1 MKVAQYQITLESEI
15 LQQLFLSDSKES
27 GVNKLLES
35 VLNQVLKAQVTEQIS
50 AEHYQRTEDRK
61 AYRNG
66 SYPHQ
71 LTTRV
76 GTITLHVPRLRDGKF
91 STDMFSRYQ
100 RSEQAFVLAM
110 LEMVINGVSTR
121 KVSLITEELCGVE
134 FSKSTVSEL
143 CKKLDPIVNAWN
155 TRPLSDTRFPFVL
168 VDALYLKIRE
178 DGRVRSRGVMIAAGI
193 NESGYREI
201 LGLMLG
207 DTESEESWSEFFVS
221 LKNRGLR
228 GMELLVSDNN
238 SGLVRAV
245 RKQFQGVTWQRCQ
258 THFMRNVLGATPK
271 HMRNEIYQQVRA
283 ILDAPDIQTG
293 RYLQQQFS
301 AKYEDKLPRVVSVVE
316 QGFDDVTAVLVLPN
330 KYLKRLRTT
339 NSMER
344 LNEEIRRRERV
355 IRIFPNRES
364 VIRLLGA
371 LLMELDEKWASGRR
385 YLDMDD
391 YIEWRQSNPIKQL
404 HKVTQIR

>member
-1 MKVAQYQITLESEI
+1 MAQYQITLESEI
-15 LQQLFLSDSKES
+15 LQQLFLGDSKES

-143 CKKLDPIVNAWN
+143 CKRLDPIVNAWN
-155 TRPLSDTRFPFVL
+155 SRPLGDSIFPFVL
-168 VDALYLKIRE
+168 VDALYLKVRE

-193 NESGYREI
+193 NESGHREI

-207 DTESEESWSEFFVS
+207 DTESEDSWTEFFLS

-228 GMELLVSDNN
+228 GMELLVSDDH
-238 SGLVRAV
+238 SGLVKAV
-245 RKQFQGVTWQRCQ
+245 KRHFQGITWQRCQ

-271 HMRNEIYQQVRA
+271 HMRKEIYQKVRA
-283 ILDAPDIQTG
+283 ILDAPDIQTA

-301 AKYEDKLPRVVSVVE
+301 ATYEDKLPRVVSVVE
-316 QGFDDVTAVLVLPN
+316 QGFDDVTAVLVLPD
-330 KYLKRLRTT
+330 KYRKRLRTT
-339 NSMER
+339 NAMER

-391 YIEWRQSNPIKQL
+391 YFEWRQSHPIKQQN
-404 HKVTQIR
+404 KVTQIR

>member
-1 MKVAQYQITLESEI
+1 MAQYQITLESEI
-15 LQQLFLSDSKES
+15 LQQLFLGDSKES

-100 RSEQAFVLAM
+100 RGEQAFVLAM

-143 CKKLDPIVNAWN
+143 CKRLDPIVNAWN
-155 TRPLSDTRFPFVL
+155 SRPLGDSIFPFVL
-168 VDALYLKIRE
+168 VDALYLKVRE

-193 NESGYREI
+193 NESGHREI

-207 DTESEESWSEFFVS
+207 DTESEDSWTEFFLS

-228 GMELLVSDNN
+228 GMELLVSDDH
-238 SGLVRAV
+238 SGLVKAV
-245 RKQFQGVTWQRCQ
+245 KRHFQGITWQRCQ

-271 HMRNEIYQQVRA
+271 HMRKEIYQKVRA
-283 ILDAPDIQTG
+283 ILDAPDIQTA

-301 AKYEDKLPRVVSVVE
+301 ATYEDKLPRVVSVVE
-316 QGFDDVTAVLVLPN
+316 QGFDDVTAVLVLPD
-330 KYLKRLRTT
+330 KYRKRLRTT
-339 NSMER
+339 NAMER

-391 YIEWRQSNPIKQL
+391 YFEWRQSHPIKQQN
-404 HKVTQIR
+404 KVTQIR

>member
-1 MKVAQYQITLESEI
+1 MAQYQITLESEI
-15 LQQLFLSDSKES
+15 LQQLFLGDSKES

-143 CKKLDPIVNAWN
+143 CKRLDPLVNAWN
-155 TRPLSDTRFPFVL
+155 SRPLGDSIFPFVL
-168 VDALYLKIRE
+168 VDALYLKVRE

-193 NESGYREI
+193 NESGHREI

-207 DTESEESWSEFFVS
+207 DTESEDSWTEFFLS

-228 GMELLVSDNN
+228 GMELLVSDDH
-238 SGLVRAV
+238 SGLVKAV
-245 RKQFQGVTWQRCQ
+245 KRHFQGITWQRCQ

-271 HMRNEIYQQVRA
+271 HMRKEIYQKVRA
-283 ILDAPDIQTG
+283 ILDAPDIQTA

-301 AKYEDKLPRVVSVVE
+301 ATYEDKLPRVVSVVE
-316 QGFDDVTAVLVLPN
+316 QGFDDVTAVLVLPD
-330 KYLKRLRTT
+330 KYRKRLRTT
-339 NSMER
+339 NAMER

-391 YIEWRQSNPIKQL
+391 YFEWRQSNPIKQL
-404 HKVTQIR
+404 NKVSQIR